1 MRQASNGR
9 RVADFCHVSG
19 APAFVSQMPRKGEAA
34 AVQMKSDASM
44 SKSPTAQP
52 REKAL
57 VVAVSLCDDVDRDV
71 WIGHR
76 PLANMPP
83 HQTGVSAYPDRR
95 GSVHARCRTS
105 PHPIQFRFSR
115 TSLDEIADDAGM
127 PRVVDLHIHTG
138 IAADDFVVRSL
149 GQALLPAFEQPEHV
163 NRLFI
168 DHVLFALGAHLV
180 QAYGGNNARSV
191 PVRGGLA
198 PWQTRRA
205 KDYLDANLDG
215 DVSVTTLAEAC
226 GLSSTHFSRA
236 FHRTTGASPHQWLLQ
251 RRIDKARRLLR
262 DPDAPLADVALNCG
276 FANQSHFTRV
286 FTRLIG
292 VSPGQ
297 WRRMNR

>member
-1 MRQASNGR
+1 MGQASNGR
-9 RVADFCHVSG
+9 RAADVCRIAG
-19 APAFVSQMPRKGEAA
+19 APAFVSQMLRKGEAA
-34 AVQMKSDASM
+34 VVQIKSDAPM
-44 SKSPTAQP
+44 AKPLMDQP
-52 REKAL
+52 RESAFI
-57 VVAVSLCDDVDRDV
+57 VAVSLYDDVDRDM
-71 WIGHR
+71 WIGNR
-76 PLANMPP
+76 PLANLPP
-83 HQTGVSAYPDRR
+83 CSDWR
-95 GSVHARCRTS
+95 GSVHARCRRS
-105 PHPIQFRFSR
+105 LHSIQFRFSR

-127 PRVVDLHIHTG
+127 PRVIDLHIHTG
-138 IAADDFVVRSL
+138 IAADDFVIRNL
-149 GQALLPAFEQPEHV
+149 GQSLLPAFEQPEHV

-168 DHVLFALGAHLV
+168 DHVLFAVGAHLV
-180 QAYGGNNARSV
+180 QAYGGTKARSL

-198 PWQTRRA
+198 PWQERRA

-215 DVSVTTLAEAC
+215 DVSVTMLAEAC

-292 VSPGQ
+292 ISPGQ